1 MIRNTS
7 IQNGELVIIS
17 GVKKYLKWNVLKSL
31 RVRILLLVLLAGVV
45 PTLVLYEV
53 ILSSYEK
60 REVEIRTAEIQNQ
73 CTILCNQLSDSN
85 YLTGEISDIIRSE
98 LVQMSNIYSGRVLVI
113 DQDFRIQE
121 DTYDMDK
128 GKTIVSEDVIRCFE
142 GKGTGNYDAEN
153 QYIEV
158 TSPVYNKGTEKVTGV
173 MLISVSTE
181 MIVDSM
187 QIMAERIKVMCLATA
202 LVIVI
207 LAFVA
212 GLIMVRPFH
221 RINQSIAAV
230 TEGYEDDY
238 LHENTYTETMMIS
251 DSFNKML
258 GRLKVLN
265 DSRDE
270 FVSNVSHE
278 LKTPDRKSVV

>member
-85 YLTGEISDIIRSE
+85 YLTGEISDIVRSE
-98 LVQMSNIYSGRVLVI
+98 LVQISNIYSGRVLVI

-121 DTYDMDK
+121 DTYDMDR

-142 GKGTGNYDAEN
+142 EKA
-153 QYIEV
+153 
-158 TSPVYNKGTEKVTGV
+158 PV
-173 MLISVSTE
+173 
-181 MIVDSM
+181 
-187 QIMAERIKVMCLATA
+187 IMMPKINILRSLRRCTIKAW
-202 LVIVI
+202 
-207 LAFVA
+207 
-212 GLIMVRPFH
+212 R
-221 RINQSIAAV
+221 R
-230 TEGYEDDY
+230 
-238 LHENTYTETMMIS
+238 
-251 DSFNKML
+251 
-258 GRLKVLN
+258 
-265 DSRDE
+265 
-270 FVSNVSHE
+270 
-278 LKTPDRKSVV
+278 